1 MAIGF
6 LLILAVMAVIAVGVI
21 VGVVM
26 LLANSKTRP
35 VGLAL
40 LAIPL
45 VLLLPLLLFVGL
57 FSVRSSVRSVEHTR
71 SVVNQRARCMEVSA
85 AGDCAFPKVAVVAA
99 VDDKR
104 VDAEATNG
112 NADTGKKEK
121 AAKKENKKASPPA
134 AKAAETS
141 NTKEPPDWVTA
152 GQRKDGDLYK
162 WPVTVQAWPT
172 LRECQGELPEVL
184 DRAVSQY
191 AEKKL
196 KLVPWAAR
204 RVRLPRDY
212 VLGELLTAQW
222 HKPVAVSSET
232 WVELHALLEFDA
244 EANSRILQQ
253 RQQAIITGRLWGVG
267 AVVAAVLLLLS
278 TLFAYL
284 KIDLATGGSY
294 RGRLRFAAATVILA
308 VTAIGA
314 LLVVS

>member
-40 LAIPL
+40 LLI
-45 VLLLPLLLFVGL
+45 PLLLFVGL
-57 FSVRSSVRSVEHTR
+57 FSVLSVD
-71 SVVNQRARCMEVSA
+71 QARVMVDRPSPTA
-85 AGDCAFPKVAVVAA
+85 VPLPAVPPPPPKVAVVAA

-104 VDAEATNG
+104 VDAEKTNG

-284 KIDLATGGSY
+284 KIDLATCGSY